1 MTKKV
6 KNNTQAGTKVTPAMK
21 KEVEMPTLEQIEASE
36 LPASYVDSD
45 SFEVAEPDQMEPL
58 APTKFVI
65 MGREGELMRPDRIT
79 DMPLVIIAG
88 DKIELKEC
96 KDLPIDKY
104 CVPVGVQLGATR
116 DSMKLYKDK
125 DQALLSKM
133 KWYTFTTAGLEVI
146 ISSGSTLVVRECLS
160 VNDYWYEEDEPRGKS
175 KLIMAGAMLET
186 SNLVVRG
193 TATVNNSSL
202 IAQNHVELVSSNITT
217 TMISSGSNI
226 TVRDSVLTDC
236 GFLNHTQSYTSL
248 IKCRMTGAKIS
259 GFKRVNLNR
268 VEAYEH
274 SRFNLNGWARGSDTG
289 ASLEIKDITLN
300 TMNGHFGSINE
311 ALSNWTDVS
320 NSWAEP
326 TINISRRIDYG
337 QFSSLEMIPFAR
349 VGKFDLL
356 VGGEVFL
363 ATDFFPVDKGETYP
377 VPSKQVQ
384 VPGLSGDYTA
394 NYGIGLLNTGAHY
407 RGTMVWNRAAKII
420 FGYQYGKQPIGK
432 TGEAMVN
439 TLVEQI
445 KSRIGIYVELSNL
458 SM

>member
-6 KNNTQAGTKVTPAMK
+6 KNNAATKVTTEMQ
-21 KEVEMPTLEQIEASE
+21 KEVEMPTLEQVEASE
-36 LPASYVDSD
+36 LPASFVDSA
-45 SFEVAEPDQMEPL
+45 SFEVADSDQMDSFGASPI
-58 APTKFVI
+58 VI
-65 MGREGELMRPDRIT
+65 MGREGELARPDRIT

-104 CVPVGVQLGATR
+104 CTPVAVQLGATR
-116 DSMKLYKDK
+116 DSMKLYKDR
-125 DQALLSKM
+125 DQPLLSKM

-146 ISSGSTLVVRECLS
+146 ISSGSTLIVREVLS
-160 VNDYWYEEDEPRGKS
+160 VNDYWYEEEEPRGKS

-193 TATVNNSSL
+193 TVTLNNSSL
-202 IAQNHVELVSSNITT
+202 IAQHHVELVGSNVTT
-217 TMISSGSNI
+217 TMVNSGYNI

-236 GFLNHTQSYTSL
+236 GFLNHSQAYTSF
-248 IKCRMTGAKIS
+248 IKCRLTGVKVS

-274 SRFNLNGWARGSDTG
+274 SRFNLSGWTRGNDTG
-289 ASLEIKDITLN
+289 ASLEIKDITLD
-300 TMNGHFGSINE
+300 TMNGQFGSICD
-311 ALSNWTDVS
+311 ALSNWTDAS

-337 QFSSLEMIPFAR
+337 QFSSLEMIPFVR

-363 ATDFFPVDKGETYP
+363 ASDFFPVDKGETYP
-377 VPSKQVQ
+377 TPSKQVQ
-384 VPGLSGDYTA
+384 GFTLSGEPSPT
-394 NYGIGLLNTGAHY
+394 YGFGVLNTGSYY

-420 FGYQYGKQPIGK
+420 FRHQYGKQPIGK